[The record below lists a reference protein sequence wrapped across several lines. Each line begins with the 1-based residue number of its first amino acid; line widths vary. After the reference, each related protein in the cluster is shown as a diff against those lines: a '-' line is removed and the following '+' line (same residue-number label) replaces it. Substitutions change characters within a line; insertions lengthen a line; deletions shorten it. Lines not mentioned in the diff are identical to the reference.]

1 MDKPLE
7 RYIRTL
13 EVLSGFPNGLSL
25 APIAEILDLPR
36 TTVHRL
42 LKGLTETGMVEIID
56 RGAICYQIGP
66 RCINLLYMG
75 ATEEWVRSVCQ
86 PILEDLA
93 MQTGQSCFVAK
104 LSGNFVRSIAIMG
117 PDTRVRGYVLP
128 GSEVVLHAAS
138 SAKAILAF
146 HSLERV
152 SQILPNP
159 LPKLTPNTK
168 VDMAEIIKEYEV
180 IRKSRMAYCIGEDVE
195 GYAGIASPIVIPG
208 QSVIYAIALTG
219 SIDSLIN
226 RGRDLNERRIKISA
240 ERLAQALSS
249 KLSGLSDSIPG
260 ESVNATTAYDGALKK

>member
-42 LKGLTETGMVEIID
+42 LKGLTETGMVEVVD
-56 RGAICYQIGP
+56 RGALCYQIGP

-75 ATEEWVRSVCQ
+75 ATEDWVRSVCQ

-93 MQTGQSCFVAK
+93 VQTGHSCFVAK
-104 LSGNFVRSIAIMG
+104 LSGNIVRSIAIMG

-128 GSEVVLHAAS
+128 GSEVVPHAAS

-146 HSLERV
+146 HSMERV
-152 SQILPNP
+152 MQVLPNP
-159 LPKLTPNTK
+159 LSKLTPNTK
-168 VDMAEIIKEYEV
+168 TSMDEVVSEYEV
-180 IRKSRMAYCIGEDVE
+180 IRKTRMAYCIGEDIE

-226 RGRDLNERRIKISA
+226 RGRDLNERRIKIAS
-240 ERLAQALSS
+240 ERLSQALSS
-249 KLSGLSDSIPG
+249 KLSGLSDSTDDV
-260 ESVNATTAYDGALKK
+260 SFDGAIKK